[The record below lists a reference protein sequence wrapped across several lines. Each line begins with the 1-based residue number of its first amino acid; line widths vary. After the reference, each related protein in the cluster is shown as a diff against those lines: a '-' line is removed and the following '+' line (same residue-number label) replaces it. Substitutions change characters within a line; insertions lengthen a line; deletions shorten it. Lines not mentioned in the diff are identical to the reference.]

1 MERLSTI
8 AAMTTP
14 EQHQTPAS
22 TPAAQPPAAVPPAR
36 RSSTGGLLLQILG
49 WGLIAL
55 GTLILLAR
63 LGIAIMLTSQGQADA
78 GHAFGYALGGGIT
91 ALIMF
96 GIPGLIA
103 LFVGRSM
110 NRKAREGR

>member
-1 MERLSTI
+1 
-8 AAMTTP
+8 
-14 EQHQTPAS
+14 
-22 TPAAQPPAAVPPAR
+22 
-36 RSSTGGLLLQILG
+36 
-49 WGLIAL
+49 
-55 GTLILLAR
+55 
-63 LGIAIMLTSQGQADA
+63 MLTSQGQADA

-96 GIPGLIA
+96 GVPGLIA